1 MRPHLLLLFLAL
13 AFSACA
19 SSKPETASE
28 SPDFSSLSN
37 EDLRGQAAE
46 ANVAAACELSS
57 RLLAMS
63 EPEGVRAEG
72 YVWGRLASERDG
84 CDSFDEQPTR
94 SSLTEQER
102 QGADALYREVSML
115 WRIME
120 ASPRR

>member
-1 MRPHLLLLFLAL
+1 MRTHFAFLLLAL
-13 AFSACA
+13 VISACA
-19 SSKPETASE
+19 PSKPDTASE

-46 ANVAAACELSS
+46 ANVAAACELSG
-57 RLLAMS
+57 RLLTMS
-63 EPEGVRAEG
+63 EPEGIRAEG

-94 SSLTEQER
+94 ASLTEEER